1 MDYEAAITT
10 DKEFYKSLEKLD
22 QQLNVIYP
30 LVLIAFGTCG
40 NLITFY
46 VYTRKYFKNTSFGF
60 YYSCL
65 GKKQKILNLMRF
77 WDFIILFVIKDIFCK
92 HFIALVDT
100 LALCI
105 GSLKFY
111 LNAIDY
117 INLTTYST
125 LTCKFF
131 TSSIYILAQFSAWII
146 VLTNVDRLIS
156 VISPHVPVMTGYSRS
171 RKFQYIS
178 VAFVGLVIL
187 ALNIPNIIYLH
198 ISKEYLLDVNNSFE
212 LVLTCELGNRTYYNN
227 NIADIMDL
235 FIFSLIPFLIMIV
248 SSLIISVT
256 VFRSRLKLK
265 KKYRNISGS
274 NLSCLTDADSKRK
287 KKKNLQFSFTILG
300 TNLLFLILNLPIC
313 LILLIRNFK
322 RQDDY
327 FYESR
332 VKLDLAFTVAN
343 ILAYFNFSNSIII
356 HFFFNRLFRNRL
368 KDICCKKKSNTMTSN
383 TIRRESRRDSRR
395 ESRNITFTIW

>member
-1 MDYEAAITT
+1 M
-10 DKEFYKSLEKLD
+10 
-22 QQLNVIYP
+22 
-30 LVLIAFGTCG
+30 
-40 NLITFY
+40 
-46 VYTRKYFKNTSFGF
+46 
-60 YYSCL
+60 
-65 GKKQKILNLMRF
+65 
-77 WDFIILFVIKDIFCK
+77 
-92 HFIALVDT
+92 DT

-111 LNAIDY
+111 LNAVGY

-146 VLTNVDRLIS
+146 VLTNVDRLAS
-156 VISPHVPVMTGYSRS
+156 VISPHVPVMNAYSRS
-171 RKFQYIS
+171 RKFQYIA
-178 VAFVGLVIL
+178 VVFVGFVIL
-187 ALNIPNIIYLH
+187 TLNVPSIVYFH
-198 ISKEYLLDVNNSFE
+198 ISREHLLDANNSFV

-235 FIFSLIPFLIMIV
+235 FIFSLIPFFIMIV
-248 SSLIISVT
+248 SSIIISVT
-256 VFRSRLKLK
+256 IFRSRLKLK
-265 KKYRNISGS
+265 KKYRSISGS
-274 NLSCLTDADSKRK
+274 NLACLTEANSKRK

-332 VKLDLAFTVAN
+332 VTLDLAFTIAN
-343 ILAYFNFSNSIII
+343 ILAYLNFSISILI
-356 HFFFNRLFRNRL
+356 HYFLNHLFRSRL
-368 KDICCKKKSNTMTSN
+368 KEICFKSTNSTN
-383 TIRRESRRDSRR
+383 RR
-395 ESRNITFTIW
+395 ESRNFTLTTVNMHLEAPQPVI